1 MKVESREE
9 SNRTPELGENILPED
24 LSGWS
29 VAQIEE
35 QLAKHLG
42 IPPPA
47 LDGHIAARAEVEPG
61 ERVARRIQE
70 DAEALHRLGVG
81 RSKLAEV
88 LDRVIE
94 IERCR
99 ELELAHALGAVDAV
113 EGKGGSARQTKDERE
128 EAARIRGCVESTR
141 RRIAQALNLAL
152 GEDGDFID
160 CPFTVEIATVA
171 KGEKNPFHPSG
182 LAEPL
187 FSGDVGGSGQVT
199 ITNER
204 VGLTLELSDM
214 LPYLIRAAC
223 FFPGGKDRPRPEQ
236 LCRLLGLC

>member
-9 SNRTPELGENILPED
+9 SNRAPGLGEEILPED

-42 IPPPA
+42 IPPST
-47 LDGHIAARAEVEPG
+47 LDEHIAARAEVEPG
-61 ERVARRIQE
+61 ERVAKRIQE

-99 ELELAHALGAVDAV
+99 ELELAHALDAGDG
-113 EGKGGSARQTKDERE
+113 ERGSARQTTDERE

-160 CPFTVEIATVA
+160 CPFTVEIATVS

-187 FSGDVGGSGQVT
+187 FSGDIGGSGRVT

-204 VGLTLELSDM
+204 VGLTLEVSDM
-214 LPYLIRAAC
+214 LPHLIRAAC
-223 FFPGGKDRPRPEQ
+223 FFPGGKDRTRPEQ